1 MLVCCSSI
9 TVHQQHCSSLSSSFP
24 STTSSIIYQSA
35 RSFLAC
41 SPTCLLPPD
50 IYNWFSIANN
60 NHAHTAAYDSS
71 TPPLLFPIIIICC
84 PQKPNISRAV
94 FPFPHSHIP
103 GGTPQSPASPSLV
116 DRTGASSACPTATK
130 QFDGS
135 TRRTNTALRKDEKV
149 KNQKHDAQRIAPRRG
164 YDRVLPSFRK
174 VLDFL
179 LFEGR
184 TAMCVRFHLLF
195 SSLSTSFSSPSF
207 SLYLF
212 LATTLYRHETNW
224 QDQTD
229 LLIKPVPH
237 LQHYLPS
244 SIYILEDSLVD
255 FRHQDKK
262 AAGSC
267 FGHQ

>member
-24 STTSSIIYQSA
+24 STTSSIIYHSA

-60 NHAHTAAYDSS
+60 NHAHTAAYDSSS

-135 TRRTNTALRKDEKV
+135 TRRTNTVSSDHTRQDGPLYALMHEQGPEERRKS
-149 KNQKHDAQRIAPRRG
+149 QKSKARRAAHCPAPRLR
-164 YDRVLPSFRK
+164 S
-174 VLDFL
+174 
-179 LFEGR
+179 
-184 TAMCVRFHLLF
+184 RF
-195 SSLSTSFSSPSF
+195 
-207 SLYLF
+207 
-212 LATTLYRHETNW
+212 A
-224 QDQTD
+224 
-229 LLIKPVPH
+229 LI
-237 LQHYLPS
+237 S
-244 SIYILEDSLVD
+244 
-255 FRHQDKK
+255 
-262 AAGSC
+262 
-267 FGHQ
+267 

>member
-135 TRRTNTALRKDEKV
+135 TRRTNT
-149 KNQKHDAQRIAPRRG
+149 
-164 YDRVLPSFRK
+164 
-174 VLDFL
+174 
-179 LFEGR
+179 
-184 TAMCVRFHLLF
+184 
-195 SSLSTSFSSPSF
+195 
-207 SLYLF
+207 
-212 LATTLYRHETNW
+212 
-224 QDQTD
+224 
-229 LLIKPVPH
+229 PVPH